1 MNTVMAILENEGFIT
16 FASVAVYIAMLVM
29 LCEGVWW

>member
-1 MNTVMAILENEGFIT
+1 MTPFIAILENEGVIT
-16 FASVAVYIAMLVM
+16 FASVAVYIAMLVL